1 MWLSTKGRYGLKAI
15 MDVALYSK
23 EAPVSIHS
31 IAARQDISER
41 YLEQIIARLK
51 KAGLVISARG
61 VSGGYQLARPAAGI
75 SVGEVLLA
83 LEGDLSPVDCN
94 AIGTDGVGCEK
105 AESCLTKYVWQQ
117 IDDSIMK
124 TVNEIYLGELI
135 DRIRRQGKGSEHG
148 KEFEDLS

>member
-15 MDVALYSK
+15 MDVALYSD
-23 EAPVSIHS
+23 EGPVSIHS
-31 IAARQDISER
+31 IAERQGISER

-51 KAGLVISARG
+51 KSGLVTSARG
-61 VSGGYQLARPAAGI
+61 VGGGYQLARSPEGI

-94 AIGTDGVGCEK
+94 AISTDGNGCDK
-105 AESCLTKYVWQQ
+105 ADSCLTKYVWQQ

-124 TVNEIYLGELI
+124 TVNQIYLGALI
-135 DRIRRQGKGSEHG
+135 ARIRSGKDSDHG
-148 KEFEDLS
+148 EEAVDLS

>member
-15 MDVALYSK
+15 MDVALYSG

-31 IAARQDISER
+31 IAQRQDVSER
-41 YLEQIIARLK
+41 YLEQIISRLK
-51 KAGLVISARG
+51 KAGLVTSARG
-61 VSGGYQLARPAAGI
+61 VSGGYQLAKPADEI

-94 AIGTDGVGCEK
+94 GMGGENGGCEK

-135 DRIRRQGKGSEHG
+135 RRV
-148 KEFEDLS
+148 KE

>member
-1 MWLSTKGRYGLKAI
+1 MWLSTKGRYGLKAM
-15 MDVALYSK
+15 MDVALYSG

-61 VSGGYQLARPAAGI
+61 VSGGYQLAKPAEGI

-94 AIGTDGVGCEK
+94 AIGSDGAGCEK

-124 TVNEIYLGELI
+124 TVNQIYLGELI
-135 DRIRRQGKGSEHG
+135 DRIKGQRKDSEHG
-148 KEFEDLS
+148 EEFEDLS